1 MKKLFLILVANVFFL
16 TCTVYASENS
26 EWMSSLSDSM
36 PVSIVSIPGTHDSAA
51 YKMNGASK
59 ILSPWAKTQD
69 KSISQQLDMGVRY
82 FDLRVYDDM
91 SMHHG
96 IAWVGE
102 SLLYHL
108 KEINSFLELHPRE
121 FVIVRLKNEQGTN
134 ITEDYTF
141 LKNIVKVIPESGV
154 YNKLY
159 TKVNSLPV
167 VKDVRGKIVMIDD
180 TGGWLMPFSAYNYR
194 KAIFIQDNYKDV
206 SIDEK
211 LRLVTTFINGVNTEY
226 RYLSLN
232 HLSFTNSPKT
242 IYNVSMEMNTRFD
255 KWFVENKDNL
265 QTVGITIVDFAN
277 QTLINNIIDLNSKN
291 KKVFDDLEKYKE
303 GDLSRYKDLSELANN
318 ISDNIVGKIVQERL
332 GMIKE

>member
-1 MKKLFLILVANVFFL
+1 MKKIFSILVVNLFFI
-16 TCTVYASENS
+16 TCSAYASENS
-26 EWMSSLSDSM
+26 EWMSGLSDSM
-36 PVSIVSIPGTHDSAA
+36 PVSVVSIPGTHDSAA

-59 ILSPWAKTQD
+59 LFTPWAKTQD
-69 KSISQQLDMGVRY
+69 KSISQQLEMGVRY

-102 SLLYHL
+102 NLLYHL

-134 ITEDYTF
+134 IAKDYTF

-159 TKVNSLPV
+159 TNVNSLPD
-167 VKDVRGKIVMIDD
+167 VKDVRGKVIMIDD
-180 TGGWLMPFSAYNYR
+180 TGGWLMPFSAYDYR
-194 KAIFIQDNYKDV
+194 QSIFIQDSYNDV
-206 SIDEK
+206 SNDEK
-211 LRLVTTFINGVNTEY
+211 FRLVTSFINGVNTGY

-242 IYNVSMEMNTRFD
+242 IYNVSAEMNNRFD
-255 KWFVENKDNL
+255 KWFVENKDSL
-265 QTVGITIVDFAN
+265 QTVGITIMDFTN
-277 QTLINNIIDLNSKN
+277 QSLINNIINLNLKN
-291 KKVFDDLEKYKE
+291 TKIFDDLEKYGE
-303 GDLSRYKDLSELANN
+303 GDVSVYEGLSESINH
-318 ISDNIVGKIVQERL
+318 ISDNIIGKIAQKRLEMIQE
-332 GMIKE
+332 

>member
-1 MKKLFLILVANVFFL
+1 MKKIFSILVFNLFF
-16 TCTVYASENS
+16 TCSVYASENS
-26 EWMSSLSDSM
+26 EWMSGLSNSM
-36 PVSIVSIPGTHDSAA
+36 PVSVVSIPGTHDSAA

-59 ILSPWAKTQD
+59 LFTPWAKTQD
-69 KSISQQLDMGVRY
+69 KSISQQLEMGVRY

-102 SLLYHL
+102 NLLYHL

-134 ITEDYTF
+134 ITKDYTF

-159 TKVNSLPV
+159 TNVNSLPD
-167 VKDVRGKIVMIDD
+167 VKDVRGKVIMIDD

-194 KAIFIQDNYKDV
+194 KDIFIQDSYKDV
-206 SIDEK
+206 SNDEK
-211 LRLVTTFINGVNTEY
+211 FRLVTSFINEVNTGY

-242 IYNVSMEMNTRFD
+242 IYNVSAEMNNRFD
-255 KWFVENKDNL
+255 KWFVENKDSL
-265 QTVGITIVDFAN
+265 QTVGITIMDFTN
-277 QTLINNIIDLNSKN
+277 QSLINNIINLNLKN
-291 KKVFDDLEKYKE
+291 TKIFDDLEKYDE
-303 GDLSRYKDLSELANN
+303 GDVSVYEGLSESINH
-318 ISDNIVGKIVQERL
+318 ISDNIIGKIAQKRLEMIQE
-332 GMIKE
+332 